1 MLKKIEKASAERKG
15 FTLVELVVV
24 LVILAIL
31 AALLMPSLTGYIDK
45 AKDKR
50 VVAEIHQV
58 VTAAQSLADEA
69 YALATEQPVKAT
81 FENAMDI
88 DAIKA
93 LAEIKGTIV
102 EVMINPET
110 GKVVYVEMTLG
121 GITGYYTTDDD
132 IVIERGDDFTLSWT
146 ADEDVEYASIV
157 PEKTP

>member
-69 YALATEQPVKAT
+69 YALATEELSEGTYATVTIEDVK
-81 FENAMDI
+81 E
-88 DAIKA
+88 
-93 LAEIKGTIV
+93 LSEIKGTITEIIV
-102 EVMINPET
+102 EVES
-110 GKVVYVEMTLG
+110 GKVVSVTMELG
-121 GITGYYTTDDD
+121 GIIGYYTETDGIGSDLGGF
-132 IVIERGDDFTLSWT
+132 ESTWK
-146 ADEDVEYASIV
+146 EDSNTDYY
-157 PEKTP
+157 KTPKSS